1 MKNRP
6 IDNKKHS
13 ININKMK
20 ILQISD
26 IHWTKRK
33 QWNEDFAG
41 MKSKFLED
49 IKEYVEADN
58 EIDYIFICGD
68 IAFKGIKEEYD
79 KALAYIDQIC
89 EIAYCTREDVFVV
102 PGNHDLNRNAEGSQV
117 REMINSSLNFTP
129 NNNHFLDDVVLKN
142 GALRKDLFAA
152 FADYNTF
159 ASEFFCQEEIMNKCL
174 KCSHD
179 DNIEDN
185 GKLFYHER
193 LTKKVGDF
201 SVSIRGV
208 NTALNCDGW
217 DWNEEYEEGHKQF
230 LPRRAYVMEKE
241 GKQELRIIMG
251 HHPLDFLVSSREIKE
266 YLDNHY
272 HIQLFG
278 HVHVQNIGE
287 GNIVCVQSG
296 AFDPPRDKKADKYQ
310 PVYNILEITQK
321 DSTHVVVKGLSQI
334 WDKNKF
340 VENIKGCFE
349 KEIKVERNDNKWRE
363 PQMEP
368 QAIDKRSVKF
378 KFMKL
383 DDRINYFDKIPGVLF
398 TPDMDKTEYE
408 NCLEFLSIL
417 ENMGKLEELNEI
429 MR

>member
-1 MKNRP
+1 
-6 IDNKKHS
+6 
-13 ININKMK
+13 MK

-179 DNIEDN
+179 DTIEDSC
-185 GKLFYHER
+185 KLFYHEM

-201 SVSIRGV
+201 NVSIRGV
-208 NTALNCDGW
+208 NTALNCDFW
-217 DWNEEYEEGHKQF
+217 DWNEECEEGHKQF

-241 GKQELRIIMG
+241 EKQELRIIMG
-251 HHPLDFLVSSREIKE
+251 HHPLDFWVSSKEIKE
-266 YLDNHY
+266 YIDNHY

-278 HVHVQNIGE
+278 HVHVQNIDE
-287 GNIVCVQSG
+287 GNNVCVQSG
-296 AFDPPRDKKADKYQ
+296 AFDPPRDKTSNKYQ
-310 PVYNILEITQK
+310 PVYNILEISQK

-334 WDKNKF
+334 WNKNKF
-340 VENIKGCFE
+340 VENKKGCFE
-349 KEIKVERNDNKWRE
+349 KVIKVERNDNKWRK

-383 DDRINYFDKIPGVLF
+383 DDRTNYFDKITGVVF
-398 TPDMDKTEYE
+398 TPDMDKTEYD
-408 NCLEFLSIL
+408 NCLEFLSVL
-417 ENMGKLEELNEI
+417 EKTGKLEELNEN
-429 MR
+429 MK

>member
-1 MKNRP
+1 
-6 IDNKKHS
+6 
-13 ININKMK
+13 MK

-33 QWNEDFAG
+33 HWNEDFAG

-49 IKEYVEADN
+49 IKEYIEAGN

-79 KALAYIDQIC
+79 KALAYIDQVC
-89 EIAYCTREDVFVV
+89 ERANCTREDVFVV

-117 REMINSSLNFTP
+117 REMINASLTFAP

-152 FADYNTF
+152 FADYNQF
-159 ASEFFCQEEIMNKCL
+159 ASEFFCQEEMMNKSL
-174 KCSHD
+174 RCSHE
-179 DNIEDN
+179 NTIEDN

-201 SVSIRGV
+201 SVSVRGV

-241 GKQELRIIMG
+241 EKEELRIIMG
-251 HHPLDFLVSSREIKE
+251 HHPLDFLVSGNEIKE

-278 HVHVQNIGE
+278 HVHVQNIDK
-287 GNIVCVQSG
+287 GNIVCVESG
-296 AFDPPRDKKADKYQ
+296 AFDPPRDKKADKYK
-310 PVYNILEITQK
+310 PVYNILKITQK

-340 VENIKGCFE
+340 VENMKGCFE
-349 KEIKVERNDNKWRE
+349 KEIKVERNDNKWRK

-383 DDRINYFDKIPGVLF
+383 DDRTNYFDKIPGVVF
-398 TPDMDKTEYE
+398 TPDMDKTEYD
-408 NCLEFLSIL
+408 NCLEFLSVL
-417 ENMGKLEELNEI
+417 EKTGKLEELNEN
-429 MR
+429 MK

>member
-1 MKNRP
+1 
-6 IDNKKHS
+6 
-13 ININKMK
+13 MK

-33 QWNEDFAG
+33 HWNEDFAG
-41 MKSKFLED
+41 MKSIFLED
-49 IKEYVEADN
+49 LKEYVEADN

-89 EIAYCTREDVFVV
+89 KIANCTREDVFVV

-117 REMINSSLNFTP
+117 REMIDSSLTFAP

-142 GALRKDLFAA
+142 GSLRKDLFAA
-152 FADYNTF
+152 FADYNQF
-159 ASEFFCQEEIMNKCL
+159 ASKFFCQEEIMNMCL

-179 DNIEDN
+179 DNIEDD

-241 GKQELRIIMG
+241 EKQELRIIMG
-251 HHPLDFLVSSREIKE
+251 HHPLDFLVSSKEIKE

-287 GNIVCVQSG
+287 ENNVCVQSG

-321 DSTHVVVKGLSQI
+321 DSTHIVVKGLSQI

-349 KEIKVERNDNKWRE
+349 KKIKVERNDNKWRE

-383 DDRINYFDKIPGVLF
+383 DDRINYFDKIPGVIF
-398 TPDMDKTEYE
+398 TPDIDKTEYE
-408 NCLEFLSIL
+408 NCLEFLSVL
-417 ENMGKLEELNEI
+417 EKTGKLEDLNEK

>member
-1 MKNRP
+1 
-6 IDNKKHS
+6 
-13 ININKMK
+13 MK

-26 IHWTKRK
+26 IHWTKRRH
-33 QWNEDFAG
+33 WNEDFAG

-49 IKEYVEADN
+49 IKEYIEADN

-79 KALAYIDQIC
+79 KALAYIDKIC
-89 EIAYCTREDVFVV
+89 EKVNCTREEVFVV

-117 REMINSSLNFTP
+117 REMLDASLTFTP
-129 NNNHFLDDVVLKN
+129 NNNHFFDDVVLKN
-142 GALRKDLFAA
+142 GLLRKDLFAA
-152 FADYNTF
+152 FTDYNKF
-159 ASEFFCQEEIMNKCL
+159 ASEFFCQEELMNKCL
-174 KCSHD
+174 KCSYD
-179 DNIEDN
+179 DTIEDN
-185 GKLFYHER
+185 GKLFYLER

-217 DWNEEYEEGHKQF
+217 DWNEECKEGHKQF

-241 GKQELRIIMG
+241 EKQELRIIMG
-251 HHPLDFLVSSREIKE
+251 HHPLDFLVSSKEIKE

-278 HVHVQNIGE
+278 HVHVQNIDE

-296 AFDPPRDKKADKYQ
+296 AFDPPRDKRADKYQ

-349 KEIKVERNDNKWRE
+349 KEIKVERNDNKWRK

-368 QAIDKRSVKF
+368 QAIDKRSLKF

-408 NCLEFLSIL
+408 NCLEFLSVL
-417 ENMGKLEELNEI
+417 EKTGKLEELNEI